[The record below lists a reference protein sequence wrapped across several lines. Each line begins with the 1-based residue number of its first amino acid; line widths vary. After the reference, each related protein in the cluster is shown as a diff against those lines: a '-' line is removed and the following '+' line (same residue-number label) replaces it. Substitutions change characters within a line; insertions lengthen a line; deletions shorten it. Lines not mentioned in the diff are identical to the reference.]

1 MYSLARLLIGLG
13 LVLVAMGA
21 LVLLLARIGL
31 PLGRLPGDFA
41 WRGRNTSVYFPLAT
55 SILIS
60 ILLSLILYLVNRF
73 RR

>member
-1 MYSLARLLIGLG
+1 MYPLARLLIVAG
-13 LVLVAMGA
+13 LVLVAVGGV
-21 LVLLLARIGL
+21 VLLLARIGL

-60 ILLSLILYLVNRF
+60 FLLSLILYLVNRF

>member
-1 MYSLARLLIGLG
+1 MYLLARLLIGLG
-13 LVLVAMGA
+13 LVLVAMGGV
-21 LVLLLARIGL
+21 VLLLARIGL

-60 ILLSLILYLVNRF
+60 VLLSLILYLVNRF

>member
-13 LVLVAMGA
+13 LVLVAMGGV
-21 LVLLLARIGL
+21 VLLLTRIGL

-41 WRGRNTSVYFPLAT
+41 WRGRNASVYFPLAT

-60 ILLSLILYLVNRF
+60 VLLSLILYLVNRF